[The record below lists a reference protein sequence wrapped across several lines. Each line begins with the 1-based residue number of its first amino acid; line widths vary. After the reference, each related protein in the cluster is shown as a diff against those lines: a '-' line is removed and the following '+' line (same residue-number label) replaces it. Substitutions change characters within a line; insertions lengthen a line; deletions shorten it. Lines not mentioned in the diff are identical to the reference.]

1 MDKKTKSLQLRL
13 TPEEAV
19 KFKEMAKNHES
30 VSQYILCALKE
41 FSKVN
46 AGLRFDIANRLGV
59 NYKRCRDELSWA
71 GGNLNQVVKRS
82 NELVDA
88 GKLYPQFLENVLLPE
103 ANKTMDLISEIK
115 KKLDTSTQKAIKLG
129 LANNKTNKTGQSI

>member
-13 TPEEAV
+13 TLEEAA

-30 VSQYILCALKE
+30 VSLYILCALKE

-46 AGLRFDIANRLGV
+46 AGQRFDIANRLGV

-71 GGNLNQVVKRS
+71 GGNINQMIKRT

-88 GKLYPQFLENVLLPE
+88 GGLSSFYLKDVLLPE
-103 ANKTMDLISEIK
+103 ANITIDLISEIK
-115 KKLDTSTQKAIKLG
+115 KKLDTATQKAIKLG
-129 LANNKTNKTGQSI
+129 LANNKTNKTDLSI